1 MRVLR
6 MRHQGQEVGPNSNI
20 TQVMSAYMAEPD
32 RVRCSLPQEREQ
44 MLKLLVWVVVGAAV
58 LLVAP
63 SLIAPRYRNIASDT
77 AVRLVGIVI
86 ILFALG
92 ATSYVHVP
100 DGHLGQLFRVYG
112 GGSLPAGKIIAVNG
126 ENGPQARIFAPGFHF
141 EPLVNV
147 LYEVSTEQTEV
158 NVPDGK

>member
-20 TQVMSAYMAEPD
+20 TQVLSAYMAEPD

-63 SLIAPRYRNIASDT
+63 SLIAPRYRTIASDT

-92 ATSYVHVP
+92 STSYVHVP

-112 GGSLPAGKIIAVNG
+112 GGSLPAGEVLGGQRRDRAA
-126 ENGPQARIFAPGFHF
+126 ARR
-141 EPLVNV
+141 V
-147 LYEVSTEQTEV
+147 
-158 NVPDGK
+158 

>member
-1 MRVLR
+1 MLR
-6 MRHQGQEVGPNSNI
+6 
-20 TQVMSAYMAEPD
+20 
-32 RVRCSLPQEREQ
+32 
-44 MLKLLVWVVVGAAV
+44 LLVWVVVGAVV

-63 SLIAPRYRNIASDT
+63 SLIAPRYRTLAGDN

-112 GGSLPAGKIIAVNG
+112 GGSLPAGKIIAVHG
-126 ENGPQARIFAPGFHF
+126 ENGPQARIFTPGFHF
-141 EPLVNV
+141 EPLVHFP
-147 LYEVSTEQTEV
+147 YEGSTQQTEV
-158 NVPDGK
+158 NVPHRKNPHPAPQHPPPLPPP